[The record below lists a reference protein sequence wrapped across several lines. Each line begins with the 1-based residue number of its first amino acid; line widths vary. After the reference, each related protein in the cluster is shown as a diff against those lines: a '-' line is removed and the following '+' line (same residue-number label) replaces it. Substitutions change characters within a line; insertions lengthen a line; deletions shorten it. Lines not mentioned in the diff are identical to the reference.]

1 MAPGAESAPNPGSPR
16 PSAECEDAGTD
27 DDAMLA
33 SAMTSRAAL
42 KGVLMTERW
51 RGIYTILLTPFQE
64 DRALD
69 EESLRNEV
77 DFVVAAG
84 AHGIVTPV
92 NTSEFFLLDDD
103 ERRRITEVVV
113 EQAGGRVPVV
123 IGTAAPA
130 TGTAVALTR
139 HARATGAAGVIAM
152 PPYVVPLGPDGV
164 RDYYARIAEAADG
177 LPVVLQNVGG
187 QVGVPMRAD
196 AVARLAEAVPAIRYV
211 KEETTPSTHQISELL
226 QVAGDRLDG
235 VFGGSGG
242 RCLVDE
248 LLRGACGLMSGCQLV
263 DAQVR
268 VYDLLQAGDE
278 DGARAA
284 FVRQLPAQVLWGLV
298 GLKVAKEILR
308 RRGVF
313 KTTVCRKPDPDL
325 DAHDLAEL
333 DHALALARPDLMAEA
348 VA

>member
-1 MAPGAESAPNPGSPR
+1 MA
-16 PSAECEDAGTD
+16 
-27 DDAMLA
+27 
-33 SAMTSRAAL
+33 
-42 KGVLMTERW
+42 ERW
-51 RGIYTILLTPFQE
+51 RGIFTILLTPFHE
-64 DRALD
+64 DRSLD
-69 EESLRNEV
+69 EASLRNEV
-77 DFVVAAG
+77 DFVIAAG
-84 AHGIVTPV
+84 ARGIVTPV
-92 NTSEFFLLDDD
+92 NTSEFFLLADD
-103 ERRRITEVVV
+103 ERRRLAEIVV
-113 EQAGGRVPVV
+113 EQARGRVPVV

-130 TGTAVALTR
+130 TGTAIALTR
-139 HARATGAAGVIAM
+139 HAREAGAAGVIAM

-196 AVARLAEAVPAIRYV
+196 AVVKLAEAVPAIRYV
-211 KEETTPSTHQISELL
+211 KEETLPSTHRISELL
-226 QVAGDRLDG
+226 RAAGGRLDG

-248 LLRGACGLMSGCQLV
+248 LRRGACGLMSGCQLV
-263 DAQVR
+263 DAQVK

-284 FVRQLPAQVLWGLV
+284 FVRQLPAQTLWGLV
-298 GLKVAKEILR
+298 GLKVAKEVLR

-313 KTTVCRKPDPDL
+313 KTTACRKPDPDL
-325 DAHDLAEL
+325 DEHDLAEL
-333 DHALALARPDLMAEA
+333 DHAMALARPDLVAEV